1 MRRMGLL
8 QDVARLEECARMYF
22 CRIRLC
28 STFRM
33 VQFLSLHSLLAEDDV
48 KSSEDSA
55 HAANTNS
62 SILEQSLPNATIE
75 FAQQRSRVEI
85 EWFNTESTKS
95 KNSGDESLL
104 TIRRLAKECHAKRG
118 TTTSGCSKNG
128 TIRRNVFNHIRH
140 HSRFKRMPPDG
151 SGHVEALT
159 TAEAVLASFTT

>member
-8 QDVARLEECARMYF
+8 QDVARREECARIFF

-55 HAANTNS
+55 HSANKNS

-104 TIRRLAKECHAKRG
+104 TIRRFAFQCLL
-118 TTTSGCSKNG
+118 S
-128 TIRRNVFNHIRH
+128 RRVVIARLDTDQQ
-140 HSRFKRMPPDG
+140 RD
-151 SGHVEALT
+151 
-159 TAEAVLASFTT
+159 